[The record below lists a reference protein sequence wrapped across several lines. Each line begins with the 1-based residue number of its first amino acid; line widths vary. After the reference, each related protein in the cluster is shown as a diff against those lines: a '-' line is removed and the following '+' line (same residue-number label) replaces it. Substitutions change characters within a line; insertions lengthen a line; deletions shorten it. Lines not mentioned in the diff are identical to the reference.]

1 MMKQKLL
8 KSFGMAVV
16 CLLLQACTE
25 MLFVPTRQHVLTPD
39 KANLKYSDI
48 SLQSHDGLAL
58 HGWYLPASVPV
69 KGTILFLH
77 GNGEN
82 ISTHLATV
90 YWLPAEGYDVYM
102 FDYRGYGAS
111 QGEVGLAGSI
121 ADVAT
126 MIDYVAEH
134 KVTPK
139 MIVFGHSMGAS
150 MGIYAVAQSPRKNA
164 IAGMISIGAFSDYRA
179 VTRDVLSHAWL
190 TWLFQ
195 WPMSLTIDNDFSPK
209 KYISQVSPLPLV
221 LMHSEADEIIE
232 PYHLDVLYK
241 AAAEPKARVLLQ
253 GDHNHVFNYVE
264 NRRVMLEQLARFND

>member
-1 MMKQKLL
+1 MRKQKLL
-8 KSFGMAVV
+8 KGFGMAVV

-25 MLFVPTRQHVLTPD
+25 MLFVPTRQLVITPD
-39 KANLKYSDI
+39 KINLKYSDI
-48 SLQSHDGLAL
+48 ELKSRNDVLL

-69 KGTILFLH
+69 KGSILFLH

-111 QGEVGLAGSI
+111 QGEVGLDGSM
-121 ADVAT
+121 ADVAA
-126 MIDYVAEH
+126 MIDYVAVH
-134 KVTPK
+134 KSTPR

-150 MGIYAVAQSPRKNA
+150 LGIYAVSQSPHKA
-164 IAGMISIGAFSDYRA
+164 DMSAMISIGAFSDYRA
-179 VTRDVLSHAWL
+179 VTRDVLSRSSL

-195 WPMSLTIDNDFSPK
+195 WPMSLTIDNDFSPQK
-209 KYISQVSPLPLV
+209 FVAQISPVPLV
-221 LMHSEADEIIE
+221 LMHSAADEIIE

-241 AAAEPKARVLLQ
+241 AAVEPKTRVMLQ
-253 GDHNHVFNYVE
+253 GDHNHVFNYAE
-264 NRRVMLEQLARFND
+264 NRKIFLEQLSRY